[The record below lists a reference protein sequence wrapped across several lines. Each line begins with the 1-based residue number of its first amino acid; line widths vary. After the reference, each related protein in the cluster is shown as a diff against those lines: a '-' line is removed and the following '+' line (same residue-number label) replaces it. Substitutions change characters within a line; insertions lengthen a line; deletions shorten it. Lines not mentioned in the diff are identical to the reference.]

1 MTSVSVPKKVKSQ
14 SFSPYIES
22 NKIRDSEN
30 VVSSKK
36 HTHVSNKNIL
46 RKEMSSLNTV
56 STSRPLLSNVL
67 ERCRFSVL
75 SWPAENN

>member
-22 NKIRDSEN
+22 NKIGDSEN

-36 HTHVSNKNIL
+36 YTHVSNKNIL
-46 RKEMSSLNTV
+46 RKEKSSLNTV
-56 STSRPLLSNVL
+56 STWRPLLS
-67 ERCRFSVL
+67 ERLRKVSVL
-75 SWPAENN
+75 GFIVTSRK